1 MCQSASSGMD
11 IPPIESIAESV
22 ELANEGVFE
31 AKIEGRNPGQAS
43 APEDLTSAATAAG
56 FVTGAIMLC
65 LPHYS

>member
-31 AKIEGRNPGQAS
+31 EKN
-43 APEDLTSAATAAG
+43 
-56 FVTGAIMLC
+56 
-65 LPHYS
+65 